1 MFLPNGN
8 IMIVP
13 FEEDPA
19 VYVWDPSAR
28 NAVEFA
34 CGAVGRDLTEAEW
47 AEHFPGQPFRSVC
60 PQSR

>member
-1 MFLPNGN
+1 VFVPSGD

-13 FEEDPA
+13 FAGDPA

-28 NAVEFA
+28 RAVTFA
-34 CGAVGRDLTEAEW
+34 CRAAGRDLTEAEW

-60 PQSR
+60 PES